1 MGKKETSLKY
11 FKGSDW
17 LKTSDKLC
25 FNADAVTLAE
35 QIPGKM
41 DENNN
46 FVVANRFEEHMLATT
61 STESQFQT
69 MKGEMDTFLASQ
81 PSLFVQDG
89 KLGSNERCGIHV
101 RTVTN
106 DPLTA
111 LILKSI
117 MVGCFLSLSLTLC
130 SSLSLKS
137 IHPRNGR
144 CETI

>member
-1 MGKKETSLKY
+1 MKA
-11 FKGSDW
+11 
-17 LKTSDKLC
+17 SDKLC
-25 FNADAVTLAE
+25 FNADAVSLAE
-35 QIPGKM
+35 HIPGKM

-61 STESQFQT
+61 STESQFQS

-81 PSLFVQDG
+81 PSVYVQDG

-111 LILKSI
+111 LILKSL
-117 MVGCFLSLSLTLC
+117 MVRRSIVIRSFSFLSPR
-130 SSLSLKS
+130 S
-137 IHPRNGR
+137 ILPKIGR

>member
-1 MGKKETSLKY
+1 MKY

-25 FNADAVTLAE
+25 FNADAVSLAE

-61 STESQFQT
+61 STESQFQSI
-69 MKGEMDTFLASQ
+69 KGELHTFLASHPPILLQ
-81 PSLFVQDG
+81 AG

-111 LILKSI
+111 LILKSL
-117 MVGCFLSLSLTLC
+117 MVEFLLLFFM
-130 SSLSLKS
+130 
-137 IHPRNGR
+137 
-144 CETI
+144 

>member
-1 MGKKETSLKY
+1 M
-11 FKGSDW
+11 
-17 LKTSDKLC
+17 KTSDKLC
-25 FNADAVTLAE
+25 FNADAVSLAE
-35 QIPGKM
+35 HIPGKM

-61 STESQFQT
+61 STESQFQS

-81 PSLFVQDG
+81 PSVYVQDG

-111 LILKSI
+111 LILKSL
-117 MVGCFLSLSLTLC
+117 MVRRSIVIRSFSFLSPR
-130 SSLSLKS
+130 S
-137 IHPRNGR
+137 ILPKNGR